1 MPRKTETRLARAL
14 RAAHSAQHPQKSGI
28 ESEAPHLRKI
38 AQWHMFGI
46 PNRRIVLHRNSHH
59 PLPWLHKALG
69 PADGISSI
77 AGVSSGRREAAIAT
91 ANTKSPEQVLLQKQ
105 PGEPRPRKNGPRHA
119 RQAHVARPGPTPP
132 QRVMKASRPFPPT
145 GHRGRSETHEER
157 GLPSP
162 NTASAPEPPRSR
174 IPPKRASDKSTL
186 PLSTAEVLQLY
197 LFLCTS

>member
-28 ESEAPHLRKI
+28 ESEAPHPRKI

-46 PNRRIVLHRNSHH
+46 PNRRIVLHKNSHH

-77 AGVSSGRREAAIAT
+77 AGASSGRREAAIAT
-91 ANTKSPEQVLLQKQ
+91 ANTKLPEQVLLQKQ

-119 RQAHVARPGPTPP
+119 RQAHVARPGPTPDHFP
-132 QRVMKASRPFPPT
+132 QRDTGVGAKRTKREVYPLQIPQARQSRP
-145 GHRGRSETHEER
+145 
-157 GLPSP
+157 
-162 NTASAPEPPRSR
+162 APEFPREGS
-174 IPPKRASDKSTL
+174 AL
-186 PLSTAEVLQLY
+186 PTKAPFPSARGSLTAILVSLHFVSPSL
-197 LFLCTS
+197 